1 MNASAHSLHRCFYA
15 VPFSLQVN
23 QSVAELIAD
32 LRRYDDGAVGWTPPQ
47 NIHLTLRFLGELDDR
62 AFNEAQRWLLDQS
75 FDYSLRLKIIGLD
88 AFPSP
93 RKPSVL
99 ILSAEGS
106 APEDQRALLE
116 LQQRTEE
123 FARQIGLE
131 PEVRP
136 FRPHITLGRVRQN
149 RSISPALRNALIDM
163 IPQRLEERETTI
175 ESIRLIESTLKPRG
189 AEYRVVAERVLGNK
203 G

>member
-1 MNASAHSLHRCFYA
+1 MNASVHSLHRCFYA
-15 VPFSLQVN
+15 VPFSPQVN
-23 QSVAELIAD
+23 QSVAELIAG
-32 LRRYDDGAVGWTPPQ
+32 LCRYDDGAVGWTPPQ

-75 FDYSLRLKIIGLD
+75 FDYSLRLNIIGVD

-106 APEDQRALLE
+106 GPEDQRALLE

-163 IPQRLEERETTI
+163 IPQRLEERKTTI